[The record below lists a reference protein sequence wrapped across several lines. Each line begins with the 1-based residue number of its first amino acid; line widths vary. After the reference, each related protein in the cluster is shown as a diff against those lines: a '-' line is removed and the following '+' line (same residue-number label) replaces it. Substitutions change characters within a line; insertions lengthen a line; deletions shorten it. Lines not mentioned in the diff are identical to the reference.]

1 VQDQRFAAQND
12 TVLGLA
18 LRSVTVSPR
27 FSPALQMVGA
37 VGTALVL
44 FVGATE
50 RSTAG
55 GRAGCGGRHQLRYVI
70 DVAAPVLGRRA
81 RRLARQAKKLQDL
94 LGDYQDA
101 VATRPLVHELGAA
114 AAGIGH
120 PTSTYYL
127 VDALEQVR
135 ADRVLET
142 LPGRLTK
149 LYDDAGWLPKAD
161 TLRYDPRTPVTGIRS
176 GD

>member
-55 GRAGCGGRHQLRYVI
+55 GRSGAGGRHQLPEEH
-70 DVAAPVLGRRA
+70 A
-81 RRLARQAKKLQDL
+81 LA
-94 LGDYQDA
+94 
-101 VATRPLVHELGAA
+101 HE
-114 AAGIGH
+114 
-120 PTSTYYL
+120 
-127 VDALEQVR
+127 D
-135 ADRVLET
+135 
-142 LPGRLTK
+142 PG
-149 LYDDAGWLPKAD
+149 
-161 TLRYDPRTPVTGIRS
+161 
-176 GD
+176 